1 MISYFY
7 DIYSCLVILIFQVG
21 IVIRHDDMK
30 NVGNQITLILCV
42 YTALCLLYI
51 IAMDKSI
58 FSQNFINTEEVHNM
72 YDEYKR
78 NTEEISFY
86 YNTHKLNT

>member
-1 MISYFY
+1 
-7 DIYSCLVILIFQVG
+7 
-21 IVIRHDDMK
+21 MK

-78 NTEEISFY
+78 NREEISFY

>member
-1 MISYFY
+1 
-7 DIYSCLVILIFQVG
+7 
-21 IVIRHDDMK
+21 
-30 NVGNQITLILCV
+30 
-42 YTALCLLYI
+42 
-51 IAMDKSI
+51 MDKSI

>member
-78 NTEEISFY
+78 NREEISFY
-86 YNTHKLNT
+86 YNTHKFNT